1 MTSYRLKENHTI
13 YEVRN
18 DKRKRNNVRHMLMQ
32 LFACASFAVHRRHC
46 FSRARELTRV
56 FVLFLSEQFVQIG
69 EFLANCRSWF
79 RRHSPKSM
87 YNYATRDHARTRRNF
102 AECLLV
108 CVQMN
113 HMVERSC
120 VPVSMKH
127 FRMWPRRE
135 YSSLSYCFRFSNLN
149 HAEVLNSISAALTL
163 HDS

>member
-1 MTSYRLKENHTI
+1 MRKRKPVDTKFVTNINVDAYNENVQIVQRKQRHMTSYRLNEKHTI

-127 FRMWPRRE
+127 FRM
-135 YSSLSYCFRFSNLN
+135 
-149 HAEVLNSISAALTL
+149 
-163 HDS
+163 